1 MSLNALSVGFRLRL
15 ELRQCMLC
23 LSEWSWELVV
33 ARNALRHTGRSME
46 SKSYEWQNEDHW
58 MEAAKPYLLVIAAIS
73 FIVMVG
79 ALCTS
84 P

>member
-1 MSLNALSVGFRLRL
+1 MSLSASFAGLQLKPVLQ
-15 ELRQCMLC
+15 QCMLC

-46 SKSYEWQNEDHW
+46 SKQYEWHDEDHW
-58 MEAAKPYLLVIAAIS
+58 METAKPYLLMIAAIS